1 MRLENSF
8 QVAAPPARAWAFLLD
23 PELVVPCMPGAELK
37 QVIDD
42 KTWEA
47 LAKVKLG
54 PVSMSFKGSVTLE
67 ERDDDAYRVVM
78 KAKGTETRG
87 QGMVS
92 ATITSQL
99 EAVDGGSKVSV
110 VTELKLSGKAATF
123 GRGMVADVSERL
135 TQQFA
140 GNMESQLAAI
150 AVLEAER
157 APVTPPSAEPVA
169 EPVAEP
175 IAEESQREPE
185 PEAEEAPIAE
195 AKTHPEPKKKKKPK
209 KKPAPKPVQKLLKP
223 PPPKQQ
229 EIGGFGLF
237 FWALWRAIV
246 RFFKGS

>member
-150 AVLEAER
+150 AVLEAQQ
-157 APVTPPSAEPVA
+157 APVAQ
-169 EPVAEP
+169 P
-175 IAEESQREPE
+175 IAEPDPE
-185 PEAEEAPIAE
+185 PAPEPAPAPAPEAAEAPVEEAKADP
-195 AKTHPEPKKKKKPK
+195 TPKKKKKPK